1 MRLFKAQT
9 GGTDQIRAALVSS
22 PGLLGFLRPCYL
34 HIAEPEDEWDANL
47 SWHVKLWLDQIT
59 RRSSVNG
66 WAPTFA
72 FRHWRLHRIGLP
84 CTSLWPCPSPSLGR
98 LADKIIAGFQSN
110 ITWDF
115 FLSFFFWL
123 CLQSST
129 LEPVPEC
136 PVRFKWFISIQGSFF
151 LITANCGSIEKW
163 SFSHHGTSV
172 LNKSKRVECLQIAE
186 IGDSRGPNEGQNW
199 RELKNRNFFKK
210 LMKIRKL
217 KEALQGP

>member
-1 MRLFKAQT
+1 MKRTLHQSCSLFFKKHFLRPTRKVLFCFFFPSPRSRNTNRLCEENSKKTSVKMRLFKAQT

-115 FLSFFFWL
+115 FFYPFFSAFVSSLQHLNQSLSAL
-123 CLQSST
+123 SDLSDSSRYRD
-129 LEPVPEC
+129 P
-136 PVRFKWFISIQGSFF
+136 
-151 LITANCGSIEKW
+151 
-163 SFSHHGTSV
+163 FS
-172 LNKSKRVECLQIAE
+172 
-186 IGDSRGPNEGQNW
+186 W
-199 RELKNRNFFKK
+199 
-210 LMKIRKL
+210 
-217 KEALQGP
+217 